1 MEDFSALKELQQ
13 FKNLEYLAKQ
23 VVEGFVTG
31 LHKSPFHGFSVEFAE
46 HKSYNPGDSIKNIDW
61 KLYGKTEKLYSKRY
75 EEETNLRCHLVLD
88 ISSSMYYPAA
98 KENKIRFATL
108 SAAALIILL
117 KKQRD
122 AFALTMFDNEIQFSS
137 DAKSTST
144 HQKNLFFE
152 LEKALGEAP
161 IQAKTALPA
170 VLSSLADR
178 IPKRSLV
185 IILSDFF
192 QKNEN
197 HEELFAAMQHL
208 KYNQNEVVLF
218 HIMDEK
224 TELDLNFNTQ
234 QIEFVDIENGD
245 ILKLNTNSIQQQY
258 QENIKAYLTELQAKC
273 YQYKID
279 FVPSNITEGFDKVLI
294 NFLIKR
300 SKMH

>member
-61 KLYGKTEKLYSKRY
+61 KLYGKTEKLYTKRY
-75 EEETNLRCHLVLD
+75 EEETNLRCHIVLD

-161 IQAKTALPA
+161 IQATTALPS

-197 HEELFAAMQHL
+197 HEQLFAALQHL

-234 QIEFVDIENGD
+234 QIEFVDIENGEV
-245 ILKLNTNSIQQQY
+245 LKLNTNSIQQQY
-258 QENIKAYLTELQAKC
+258 QESIKVYLTELQAKC

-279 FVPSNITEGFDKVLI
+279 FVPSNITEGFDKVLT
-294 NFLIKR
+294 NFFIKR

>member
-61 KLYGKTEKLYSKRY
+61 KLYGKTEKLYTKRY
-75 EEETNLRCHLVLD
+75 EEETNLRCHIVLD

-161 IQAKTALPA
+161 IQATTALPS

-197 HEELFAAMQHL
+197 HEQLFAALQHL

-234 QIEFVDIENGD
+234 QIEFVDIENGEV
-245 ILKLNTNSIQQQY
+245 LKLNTNSIQQQY
-258 QENIKAYLTELQAKC
+258 QESIKLYLNELQAKC

-279 FVPSNITEGFDKVLI
+279 FVPSNITEGFDKVLT
-294 NFLIKR
+294 NFFIKR

>member
-61 KLYGKTEKLYSKRY
+61 KLYGKTEKLYTKRY
-75 EEETNLRCHLVLD
+75 EEETNLRCHIVLD

-144 HQKNLFFE
+144 HQKNLFF
-152 LEKALGEAP
+152 LRFLALRIFA
-161 IQAKTALPA
+161 
-170 VLSSLADR
+170 SL
-178 IPKRSLV
+178 
-185 IILSDFF
+185 FF
-192 QKNEN
+192 
-197 HEELFAAMQHL
+197 
-208 KYNQNEVVLF
+208 
-218 HIMDEK
+218 
-224 TELDLNFNTQ
+224 
-234 QIEFVDIENGD
+234 
-245 ILKLNTNSIQQQY
+245 
-258 QENIKAYLTELQAKC
+258 
-273 YQYKID
+273 
-279 FVPSNITEGFDKVLI
+279 
-294 NFLIKR
+294 
-300 SKMH
+300 

>member
-1 MEDFSALKELQQ
+1 MHA
-13 FKNLEYLAKQ
+13 
-23 VVEGFVTG
+23 T
-31 LHKSPFHGFSVEFAE
+31 P
-46 HKSYNPGDSIKNIDW
+46 
-61 KLYGKTEKLYSKRY
+61 LYQPHIYSHSD
-75 EEETNLRCHLVLD
+75 N
-88 ISSSMYYPAA
+88 
-98 KENKIRFATL
+98 
-108 SAAALIILL
+108 IILL

-170 VLSSLADR
+170 VLSNLADR

-197 HEELFAAMQHL
+197 HEQMFAALQHL

-234 QIEFVDIENGD
+234 QIEFVDIENGEV
-245 ILKLNTNSIQQQY
+245 LKLNTNSIQQQY
-258 QENIKAYLTELQAKC
+258 QESIKLYLIELQAKC

-279 FVPSNITEGFDKVLI
+279 FVPCNITEGFDKVLI

>member
-1 MEDFSALKELQQ
+1 MKDFSALKELQQ

-31 LHKSPFHGFSVEFAE
+31 MHKSPFHGFSVEFAE
-46 HKSYNPGDSIKNIDW
+46 HRSYNPGDSIKNIDW
-61 KLYGKTEKLYSKRY
+61 KLFGKTEKLYAKRY

-88 ISSSMYYPAA
+88 ISSSMYYPAS

-137 DAKSTST
+137 DAKSTTT

-161 IQAKTALPA
+161 IQAKTALPE

-197 HEELFAAMQHL
+197 HEQMFAALQHL

-234 QIEFVDIENGD
+234 QIEFVDIENGEV
-245 ILKLNTNSIQQQY
+245 LKLNTNSIQQQY
-258 QENIKAYLTELQAKC
+258 QESIKLYLTELQAKC

-279 FVPSNITEGFDKVLI
+279 FVPSNITEGFDKVLT